1 MFCLVL
7 MVVVLKDNFGGLR
20 GAGGQKRKY
29 TDVTCDTLESVSE
42 EKNAAIVSARPLF
55 LFVEEQK
62 QNHVWMCVGKIFY
75 HLSCVS
81 LVGPDS
87 RRDRGTL
94 FRIQGVVNDWSVF

>member
-1 MFCLVL
+1 
-7 MVVVLKDNFGGLR
+7 MVVVLKKIREDNLGGLR
-20 GAGGQKRKY
+20 GGGQKRKY

-87 RRDRGTL
+87 RRDRGAL